1 MANEVPSQ
9 IDYTSRDY
17 QALVEDLTSLVN
29 VRTNYAWTADDPND
43 LGSILLESFAYM
55 GDIMSYYIDRVA
67 NELNL
72 DTAARRKTLVDI
84 GRLYGYRVS
93 GPTPAR
99 VNVVFENISDEAI
112 DIPVGTQVLATLLY
126 GDFTTAGQVVS
137 LIDTDIVDNS
147 VVVYV
152 GQGVAFTP
160 WSYVESLTEA
170 GPNQLV
176 FTTNID
182 EDGNVSI
189 EFGDGING
197 AIPPAN
203 QVISALYRISAGS
216 AGNLNS
222 GTIEEVTFIPGN
234 NVPEAIGYLSVS
246 NPSASF
252 GGADGDDNDQIR
264 EKVRDAI
271 TTRRRAVTLN
281 DYSALAAQVPTV
293 GRTKAVA
300 AVYSAV
306 TLYLQTQNDDSV
318 TPGIVS
324 GSPTLTWTDLS
335 AAVSAYLA
343 DKIPVGTTVT
353 VQPPTYVDFYV
364 TLTVTANPS
373 FSNEDVEQEIRDVF
387 LNPGGLFAYE
397 SVDFGQLVAYST
409 VMAKAAGVDGVQS
422 LVITKLNT
430 DNSSSASTAGVQLTS
445 GQIPVLQTTNFPS
458 SVRSFTPK
466 VDLVDTV
473 FADHVN
479 VLQDE
484 TRAVQVSLG
493 TSLLASNY
501 SGIFAQTATWSSLS
515 ARLANIE
522 AGLVTG
528 VVGSP
533 YFKKSGDSIS
543 PASGIVGIAAKT
555 TAGNANLIETRNA
568 ANTLRFNVDFDGLPK
583 VGTAEVLYVGGTAYT
598 NLTTVVNAIETIA
611 KGNRFNPFLLAGM

>member
-17 QALVEDLTSLVN
+17 QALVEDLVSLVN

-43 LGSILLESFAYM
+43 LGSVLLESFAYM

-84 GRLYGYRVS
+84 GKLYGYRVS

-126 GDFTTAGQVVS
+126 GDFTEIYFETTSSATQLAPGDTVTLACQEGKTVNTDRPDLISPTTNKPLPVNLGVSDGTAGQIVS

-234 NVPEAIGYLSVS
+234 NIPEATGYLAVS

-271 TTRRRAVTLN
+271 TTRRRAVTLK

-306 TLYLQTQNDDSV
+306 TLYLQTQNDDSI

-324 GSPTLTWTDLS
+324 GTPTLTWTELS
-335 AAVSAYLA
+335 TAVSTYLA
-343 DKIPVGTTVT
+343 DKIPVGTSVT
-353 VQPPTYVDFYV
+353 IQPPTYVDLYV
-364 TLTVTANPS
+364 TLTVTASPS
-373 FSNEDVEQEIRDVF
+373 FNNEDIEQEIRDVF

-409 VMAKAAGVDGVQS
+409 VMAKAAGVEGVQS
-422 LVITKLNT
+422 VVIAKLNT
-430 DNSSSASTAGVQLTS
+430 DNSSSASTAGVQFTN
-445 GQIPVLQTTNFPS
+445 GQIPVLQTTN
-458 SVRSFTPK
+458 
-466 VDLVDTV
+466 LII
-473 FADHVN
+473 N
-479 VLQDE
+479 
-484 TRAVQVSLG
+484 
-493 TSLLASNY
+493 
-501 SGIFAQTATWSSLS
+501 
-515 ARLANIE
+515 
-522 AGLVTG
+522 VTG
-528 VVGSP
+528 
-533 YFKKSGDSIS
+533 
-543 PASGIVGIAAKT
+543 
-555 TAGNANLIETRNA
+555 
-568 ANTLRFNVDFDGLPK
+568 GLS
-583 VGTAEVLYVGGTAYT
+583 
-598 NLTTVVNAIETIA
+598 
-611 KGNRFNPFLLAGM
+611 

>member
-17 QALVEDLTSLVN
+17 QSLVEDLTSLVN

-67 NELNL
+67 NELTV
-72 DTAARRKTLVDI
+72 DTAARRKTLIDI
-84 GRLYGYRVS
+84 GKLYGYRVS

-99 VNVVFENISDEAI
+99 VNVVFENISDEPI

-126 GDFTTAGQVVS
+126 GDFTEVYFETTASATQLAAGDTVTLACQEGKTVNTDRPDLISPTTNKPLPVNLGVS
-137 LIDTDIVDNS
+137 DGTAAQIVQLIDSNIVDDS

-176 FTTNID
+176 FTTNVDD
-182 EDGNVSI
+182 EGNTSL

-203 QVISALYRISAGS
+203 QVISALYRVSVGA

-222 GTIEEVTFIPGN
+222 GTVEEVTFIPGN
-234 NVPEAIGYLSVS
+234 ILPEAIGYLAVS
-246 NPSASF
+246 NPSSSF

-264 EKVRDAI
+264 SKVKRAI
-271 TTRRRAVTLN
+271 TTRRRAVTVA
-281 DYSALAAQVPTV
+281 DYASLASQVPGV

-306 TLYLQTQNDDSV
+306 TLYLQSQNDDSV

-324 GSPTLTWTDLS
+324 GSATLNWTDLS
-335 AAVSAYLA
+335 ASVSAYLS

-353 VQPPTYVDFYV
+353 IQPPTYVDFYV
-364 TLTVTANPS
+364 TLTVTANS
-373 FSNEDVEQEIRDVF
+373 AYNNEDIEQEIRDVF

-397 SVDFGQLVAYST
+397 SVNFGQLVAYSA
-409 VMAKAAGVDGVQS
+409 VMAKAAGVEGVES
-422 LVITKLNT
+422 LVIAKLNT
-430 DNSSSASTAGVQLTS
+430 DDSNSASTAGVQLTS
-445 GQIPVLQTTNFPS
+445 GQIPVLQTTN
-458 SVRSFTPK
+458 
-466 VDLVDTV
+466 LII
-473 FADHVN
+473 N
-479 VLQDE
+479 
-484 TRAVQVSLG
+484 
-493 TSLLASNY
+493 
-501 SGIFAQTATWSSLS
+501 
-515 ARLANIE
+515 
-522 AGLVTG
+522 VTG
-528 VVGSP
+528 
-533 YFKKSGDSIS
+533 
-543 PASGIVGIAAKT
+543 
-555 TAGNANLIETRNA
+555 
-568 ANTLRFNVDFDGLPK
+568 GLS
-583 VGTAEVLYVGGTAYT
+583 
-598 NLTTVVNAIETIA
+598 
-611 KGNRFNPFLLAGM
+611 